1 MHFPINRP
9 MAWLLVASVAT
20 SLAACDKADKGP
32 KTMEQA
38 KQEATQLERPD
49 PGEYKQT
56 TKITKFDVP
65 GAPPEMVAQIK
76 KMMEGQNNNLTYCL
90 SKADTEKGF
99 AEMFKKGTQG
109 ECTYDRFDASANT
122 IDAIMTCKA
131 GEGGS
136 AKMTMNGTV
145 SSTGSK
151 VNVNVEQKNDKS
163 PMGNANIAMELETK
177 RIGDCKP
184 GADSGGGKAPAAG

>member
-1 MHFPINRP
+1 MRLI
-9 MAWLLVASVAT
+9 MLVPVAA
-20 SLAACDKADKGP
+20 LALSACNKPDKGP
-32 KTMEQA
+32 KSMEQA
-38 KQEATQLERPD
+38 KAEAAELERPD
-49 PGEYKQT
+49 PGQYKQT
-56 TKITKFDVP
+56 TKITKFEVP
-65 GAPPEMVAQIK
+65 GAPPEMVAQIR
-76 KMMEGQNNNLTYCL
+76 KMMEGQGGNLEYCL

-109 ECTYDRFDASANT
+109 DCTYDRFDASANT

-131 GEGGS
+131 GEGGT

-177 RIGDCKP
+177 RIGDCP
-184 GADSGGGKAPAAG
+184 AVESKAPVPAPG

>member
-1 MHFPINRP
+1 MRLV
-9 MAWLLVASVAT
+9 LLLAVAT
-20 SLAACDKADKGP
+20 AVLALSACDKPDKGP
-32 KTMEQA
+32 KSMEQA
-38 KQEATQLERPD
+38 KAEASQLERPD
-49 PGEYKQT
+49 PGQYSQT

-65 GAPPEMVAQIK
+65 GAPPEMVAQIR
-76 KMMEGQNNNLTYCL
+76 KMMEGQGGNLEYCL

-99 AEMFKKGTQG
+99 AEMFKKGAQG
-109 ECTYDRFDASANT
+109 DCTYDRFDASANT
-122 IDAIMTCKA
+122 IDAVMTCKA

-136 AKMTMNGTV
+136 ARMTMNGTV

-151 VNVNVEQKNDKS
+151 VTVNVEQKNDKS

-184 GADSGGGKAPAAG
+184 GGDKSAAPKPG

>member
-1 MHFPINRP
+1 MRQI
-9 MAWLLVASVAT
+9 LLLSAVAVFTLS
-20 SLAACDKADKGP
+20 ACDKADKGP

-38 KQEATQLERPD
+38 KKEAAQLERPD
-49 PGEYKQT
+49 PGQYKQT

-99 AEMFKKGTQG
+99 AEMFKKGAQG
-109 ECTYDRFDASANT
+109 ECKYDRFDASANT

-136 AKMTMNGTV
+136 ARMTMNGTV
-145 SSTGSK
+145 SRTGSH

-163 PMGNANIAMELETK
+163 PMGNANIAMELETT
-177 RIGDCKP
+177 RIGDCP
-184 GADSGGGKAPAAG
+184 AGGATAPAPAAPAAKP

>member
-1 MHFPINRP
+1 MRSV
-9 MAWLLVASVAT
+9 LLLAT
-20 SLAACDKADKGP
+20 AILALSACDKADKGP
-32 KTMEQA
+32 KSMEQA
-38 KQEATQLERPD
+38 KKEAAQLQRPD
-49 PGEYKQT
+49 PGQYKQT
-56 TKITKFDVP
+56 TKITKFEVP
-65 GAPPEMVAQIK
+65 GAPPEMVAQIR
-76 KMMEGQNNNLTYCL
+76 KMMEGQGGNLEYCL

-109 ECTYDRFDASANT
+109 DCTYDRFDASANT

-131 GEGGS
+131 GEGGT

-151 VNVNVEQKNDKS
+151 VNVNVEQKNEKS

-177 RIGDCKP
+177 RIGDCRP
-184 GADSGGGKAPAAG
+184 GGDKSLAPAPG